1 MEENRD
7 SPTTSSRITTKAKIE
22 SNMDSMEGSKDVGT
36 YDKYAVSEKTTPETR
51 HRSVDDI
58 KRSVNVKDI
67 QRSNSNDS
75 GSSAIQAYQEIETF
89 VAALP
94 STSQVTTTSDGV
106 SEDDQTQSQSQQCQL
121 LQQQDSGD
129 TERSCWICFASD
141 EDNRLAAWV
150 QPCKCRGSTKWVHQ
164 SCLYRWV
171 DEKQKGNA
179 LRTVSCQQ
187 CQTEYIIVFPHMGKV
202 ANILEAFDNL
212 IKRVSPFLAA
222 GIFVGSLYWTA
233 VTYGAVTFLQIVGH
247 KKGLAL
253 MENGDPLILLIG
265 LPAIP
270 VFLVLG
276 RMIRWEDAVIRLIRN
291 RRNVAR
297 KLPLMSFIIPYPEED
312 EEQTAQNPATPT
324 LSDPV
329 SATRVFCGA
338 LLLPTISSIVGRLL
352 FESIENTLHRTLLGG
367 LTFITVKGILKI
379 YLKQQQYTRKKKRH
393 IVDYTEENVRTYVNR
408 NSSSRNQGAAAAYAA
423 AAAAAAPEG
432 AQQQQQ
438 QQQNQQQQQQQAY
451 VPRPNTRDSM
461 V

>member
-1 MEENRD
+1 MEDNSD
-7 SPTTSSRITTKAKIE
+7 APTSSNRITTKANIE
-22 SNMDSMEGSKDVGT
+22 SNMDSVTVDKDIGNIT
-36 YDKYAVSEKTTPETR
+36 LDCGNFTAGDTATPETI
-51 HRSVDDI
+51 HRSADDI
-58 KRSVNVKDI
+58 KKDGNVKNI
-67 QRSNSNDS
+67 QRSISHES
-75 GSSAIQAYQEIETF
+75 SSSAIQVYQDGG
-89 VAALP
+89 
-94 STSQVTTTSDGV
+94 SDDG
-106 SEDDQTQSQSQQCQL
+106 DQTRSQSQRSQL
-121 LQQQDSGD
+121 LQQQDCGD
-129 TERSCWICFASD
+129 SERSCWICFASD

-187 CQTEYIIVFPHMGKV
+187 CQTEYIIVFPHMGKL

-233 VTYGAVTFLQIVGH
+233 VTYGAVTFLQVLPVYNCFLCILFNIFFFKIVGH

-297 KLPLMSFIIPYPEED
+297 KLPLMSFIIPYP
-312 EEQTAQNPATPT
+312 
-324 LSDPV
+324 
-329 SATRVFCGA
+329 
-338 LLLPTISSIVGRLL
+338 
-352 FESIENTLHRTLLGG
+352 
-367 LTFITVKGILKI
+367 
-379 YLKQQQYTRKKKRH
+379 
-393 IVDYTEENVRTYVNR
+393 
-408 NSSSRNQGAAAAYAA
+408 
-423 AAAAAAPEG
+423 
-432 AQQQQQ
+432 
-438 QQQNQQQQQQQAY
+438 
-451 VPRPNTRDSM
+451 
-461 V
+461 